1 MIYLFFT
8 IITVTLI
15 SIELQLRKANQQ
27 NAEIMELLKEK
38 NER

>member
-27 NAEIMELLKEK
+27 NAEIMALLKEK